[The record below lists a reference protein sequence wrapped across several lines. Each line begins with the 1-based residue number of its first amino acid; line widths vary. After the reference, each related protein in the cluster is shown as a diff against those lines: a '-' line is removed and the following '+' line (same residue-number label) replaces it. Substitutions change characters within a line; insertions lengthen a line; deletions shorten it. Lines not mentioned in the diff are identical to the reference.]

1 VGDCPL
7 QIAALEIEK
16 LASIRG
22 HRVLFHDL
30 SLELEAG
37 ALLTLEGPNGSGKT
51 TLLRLIA
58 GLLRPS
64 AGTIRVRTAAAVRT
78 AVAVFA
84 EAEERG
90 RFVGWLGHQDGVK
103 PQLTVREQMDFWA
116 ALYGA
121 APGEA
126 FAAFGLAALAE
137 VPGQFLSAG
146 QKRRLALARL
156 VLCGRPLW
164 LLDEPYAALDGAGK
178 ALAADRIAAHCHAGG
193 IALAATHEPLGLPC
207 RTLRLGGVS

>member
-1 VGDCPL
+1 L
-7 QIAALEIEK
+7 QIAALEVGK

-22 HRVLFHDL
+22 QRVLFHDL
-30 SLELEAG
+30 CFELEAG
-37 ALLTLEGPNGSGKT
+37 ALLALEGPNGSGKT

-64 AGTIRVRTAAAVRT
+64 AGTIHVRTAT
-78 AVAVFA
+78 AVFG

-90 RFVGWLGHQDGVK
+90 RFAGWLGHQDGVK
-103 PQLTVREQMDFWA
+103 PQLTVCEQMDFWA

-121 APGEA
+121 VPGEEL
-126 FAAFGLAALAE
+126 AAFGLAALAE

-156 VLCGRPLW
+156 VLSGRPLW
-164 LLDEPYAALDGAGK
+164 LLDEPFAALDGAGK
-178 ALAADRIAAHCHAGG
+178 ALAADCIAAHCAKGG

-207 RTLRLGGVS
+207 RTLRLGGTS